1 MASASLLNNSNC
13 CLKTCKNKGLK
24 PSDNKVHVRAP
35 YQNKESG
42 LEAREDEMLA
52 VWDGNG
58 EAKFH
63 MKCWKI
69 IREAAARKTNN
80 NNMANGNHVTNN
92 NNHVTVGNQV
102 TSNIHVTELEK
113 LLVAEAS
120 MTVEFYNSD
129 VMLKREAKR
138 IASMLKKCK
147 YSVVFTGAGIS
158 TPTGV
163 EDYRGINGKWTNQD
177 RNNGC
182 QASAATAKRRGPR
195 LEDIRP
201 TYTHE
206 ALTKLLDMGQVKHVI
221 SQNTDGLH
229 RLSGIPKERL
239 SELHGNCFIEKCEVC
254 DTRCELRHGYH
265 KGATDASVPSSVC
278 EMCKCNHRT
287 GRRCAEKDCSGYMRS
302 TVINFG
308 DRLEEEVLSG
318 AVNQAETAT
327 FVLVLGSSLYV
338 SPANSLIQMGK
349 EPLRLA
355 ICNRQVTDFDVKC
368 FELDSSGNQLGSR
381 VFSDCDALIREVM
394 KCLMG
399 PDDHELW
406 EDGRADRMKNYDSQ
420 RIQSGRQR
428 NV

>member
-1 MASASLLNNSNC
+1 MHVSQKTTMASASLLNNSNC

-80 NNMANGNHVTNN
+80 NNMANGNHQTNN

-147 YSVVFTGAGIS
+147 YSVVFT
-158 TPTGV
+158 
-163 EDYRGINGKWTNQD
+163 
-177 RNNGC
+177 
-182 QASAATAKRRGPR
+182 
-195 LEDIRP
+195 
-201 TYTHE
+201 
-206 ALTKLLDMGQVKHVI
+206 
-221 SQNTDGLH
+221 
-229 RLSGIPKERL
+229 
-239 SELHGNCFIEKCEVC
+239 
-254 DTRCELRHGYH
+254 
-265 KGATDASVPSSVC
+265 
-278 EMCKCNHRT
+278 
-287 GRRCAEKDCSGYMRS
+287 
-302 TVINFG
+302 
-308 DRLEEEVLSG
+308 
-318 AVNQAETAT
+318 
-327 FVLVLGSSLYV
+327 
-338 SPANSLIQMGK
+338 
-349 EPLRLA
+349 
-355 ICNRQVTDFDVKC
+355 
-368 FELDSSGNQLGSR
+368 
-381 VFSDCDALIREVM
+381 
-394 KCLMG
+394 
-399 PDDHELW
+399 
-406 EDGRADRMKNYDSQ
+406 
-420 RIQSGRQR
+420 
-428 NV
+428 